1 MSENLIDLT
10 IILPTI
16 NECENLEKLIPQI
29 VGNIDNS
36 LVKDYEIIVV
46 DDGSTDNTK
55 QLIHNLNSKNENIK
69 LFERKTQPSLP
80 MAIYDGINKSNYEY

>member
-1 MSENLIDLT
+1 VSENLIDLT

-29 VGNIDNS
+29 VSNIDNS

-69 LFERKTQPSLP
+69 
-80 MAIYDGINKSNYEY
+80 

>member
-69 LFERKTQPSLP
+69 LFERKNSTILTYGY
-80 MAIYDGINKSNYEY
+80 IRWNK